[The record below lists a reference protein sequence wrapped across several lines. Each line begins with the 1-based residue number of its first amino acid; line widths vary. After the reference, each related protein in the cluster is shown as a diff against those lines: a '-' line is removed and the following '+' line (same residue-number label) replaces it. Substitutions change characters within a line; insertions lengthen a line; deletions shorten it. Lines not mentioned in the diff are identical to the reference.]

1 MISMEAEKE
10 FYQYFKIN
18 MGESSANYFQ
28 IEFWNGIEEIDCE
41 EKFFELIDRFYKEKK
56 ENINK
61 GRRIA
66 LKARDYIINHYQK
79 PLSLN
84 DVAEELDL
92 NPSYLC
98 RLFKEEMQTSFV
110 TFLQN
115 YRIEKAAELLSG
127 TNDKIGEIGELV
139 GYENQQYFNKVFKSI
154 KGMSPSEFRE
164 KKRYT

>member
-1 MISMEAEKE
+1 M
-10 FYQYFKIN
+10 
-18 MGESSANYFQ
+18 
-28 IEFWNGIEEIDCE
+28 
-41 EKFFELIDRFYKEKK
+41 
-56 ENINK
+56 
-61 GRRIA
+61 
-66 LKARDYIINHYQK
+66 
-79 PLSLN
+79 
-84 DVAEELDL
+84 

>member
-1 MISMEAEKE
+1 ME
-10 FYQYFKIN
+10 
-18 MGESSANYFQ
+18 
-28 IEFWNGIEEIDCE
+28 NGIEEIDCE
-41 EKFFELIDRFYKEKK
+41 EKFFELIDRSYKEKK

-98 RLFKEEMQTSFV
+98 RLFKEEMQTSF
-110 TFLQN
+110 
-115 YRIEKAAELLSG
+115 S
-127 TNDKIGEIGELV
+127 
-139 GYENQQYFNKVFKSI
+139 
-154 KGMSPSEFRE
+154 
-164 KKRYT
+164 